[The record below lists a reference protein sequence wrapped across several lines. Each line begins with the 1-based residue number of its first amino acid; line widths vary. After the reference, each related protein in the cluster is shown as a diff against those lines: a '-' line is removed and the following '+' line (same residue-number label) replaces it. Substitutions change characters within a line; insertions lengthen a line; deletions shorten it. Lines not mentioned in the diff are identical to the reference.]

1 MLCLRL
7 NVVGVGVMVLTTLI
21 QIDGPMGWVLL
32 LAPLAILVV
41 VVVGVI
47 ARRDR
52 TRPNLDPGQETRP
65 VGEPA
70 VAMCTTS
77 TSATPSTSAITPA
90 SSFTQLTHN
99 TPQVDTSGSSAPVP
113 ASVPPAREASVGP
126 SAPNCVPQF
135 EPEPIKGPDTSKDE
149 VLAAIDADEIKLR
162 EAERRFDD
170 AAVARLSLQLARDL
184 MTNSAP
190 DGIVTS
196 HLRRAIILAS
206 RLKDN
211 DTHAAARLEL
221 GDIMARQSD
230 LTSACEHWQIAR
242 QIFWDQG
249 EKERQNDVD
258 QRMMANHCPT
268 DWVLN
273 DF

>member
-52 TRPNLDPGQETRP
+52 TGPISIQVETRP

-113 ASVPPAREASVGP
+113 ASVPPARSVGRPVCPELRP
-126 SAPNCVPQF
+126 S
-135 EPEPIKGPDTSKDE
+135 I
-149 VLAAIDADEIKLR
+149 
-162 EAERRFDD
+162 
-170 AAVARLSLQLARDL
+170 
-184 MTNSAP
+184 
-190 DGIVTS
+190 
-196 HLRRAIILAS
+196 RA
-206 RLKDN
+206 
-211 DTHAAARLEL
+211 
-221 GDIMARQSD
+221 
-230 LTSACEHWQIAR
+230 
-242 QIFWDQG
+242 
-249 EKERQNDVD
+249 
-258 QRMMANHCPT
+258 
-268 DWVLN
+268 
-273 DF
+273 

>member
-1 MLCLRL
+1 M
-7 NVVGVGVMVLTTLI
+7 
-21 QIDGPMGWVLL
+21 
-32 LAPLAILVV
+32 
-41 VVVGVI
+41 
-47 ARRDR
+47 
-52 TRPNLDPGQETRP
+52 
-65 VGEPA
+65 
-70 VAMCTTS
+70 
-77 TSATPSTSAITPA
+77 
-90 SSFTQLTHN
+90 
-99 TPQVDTSGSSAPVP
+99 
-113 ASVPPAREASVGP
+113 
-126 SAPNCVPQF
+126 
-135 EPEPIKGPDTSKDE
+135 
-149 VLAAIDADEIKLR
+149 LAAIDADEIKLR